1 MNYYIKLLELK
12 FTLRH
17 FDRKYIITTISVQVL
32 GIHAT
37 TSHVVLYCRYAY
49 NSIAQEKKKKSASHS
64 DSWNLLKCS
73 YLNLGCLLMA
83 SSGKKRDF
91 EAPPSTGVGL
101 YSGTVNPGH
110 PNLYNT
116 TMRVQVVM
124 NTACDFKRVRWPKIR
139 ISVYKGKKKDFKK
152 LESKSDYF

>member
-64 DSWNLLKCS
+64 DS
-73 YLNLGCLLMA
+73 
-83 SSGKKRDF
+83 
-91 EAPPSTGVGL
+91 
-101 YSGTVNPGH
+101 
-110 PNLYNT
+110 
-116 TMRVQVVM
+116 
-124 NTACDFKRVRWPKIR
+124 
-139 ISVYKGKKKDFKK
+139 
-152 LESKSDYF
+152 